1 MFSCIRFLAS
11 GICTASPAFVILLKT
26 MKITLA
32 AFFLAFATIVLL
44 AGDYQIKTVQVS
56 PVESYPA
63 RTEMGGVAIAADPYF
78 NDAKSFT
85 AFDVKNLNTRG
96 YFPVHVII
104 RNGSTNFLNI
114 RTRNIVLITSS
125 GQQLYTTPATVVV
138 EDVIKAGLISK
149 LPKMKSRDQTT
160 SMKVGS
166 PLSDFTSKEFTNR
179 LIDPETATDGFLFF
193 FTTTPKDDFFAGSSL
208 YIPKLEEEGTRKAI
222 GPFAIPL
229 DPALKK

>member
-1 MFSCIRFLAS
+1 ML
-11 GICTASPAFVILLKT
+11 LLKT
-26 MKITLA
+26 MKIPLA
-32 AFFLAFATIVLL
+32 IFFLAFAAITLL
-44 AGDYQIKTVQVS
+44 AGDYQVKTVQVS

-63 RTEMGGVAIAADPYF
+63 RTELGGVTIAADPYF
-78 NDAKSFT
+78 NDNKSYT

-104 RNGSTNFLNI
+104 RNGSPNFLNI

-149 LPKMKSRDQTT
+149 LPKMGSRDQTT

-166 PLSDFTSKEFTNR
+166 PLSDFTTKELTNR
-179 LIDPETATDGFLFF
+179 LIDPETVSDGFLFF
-193 FTTTPKDDFFAGSSL
+193 FIATPKDDFFAGSTL
-208 YIPKLEEEGTRKAI
+208 YIPKLEEEGTRKAV

-229 DPALKK
+229 DPAIKK